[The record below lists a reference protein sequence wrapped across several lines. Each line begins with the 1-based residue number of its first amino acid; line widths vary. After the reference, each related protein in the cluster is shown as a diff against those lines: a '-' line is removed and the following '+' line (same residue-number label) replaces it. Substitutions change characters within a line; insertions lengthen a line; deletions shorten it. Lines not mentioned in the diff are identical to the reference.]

1 MAKKIDLSKEIYEG
15 WTAQD
20 FVNDLAPQFEIIMAG
35 HSWRKPFKTRAE
47 VKAWCMDNQSYY
59 KKYIPAVVDY
69 FCQQYNI
76 R

>member
-20 FVNDLAPQFEIIMAG
+20 FVNDLAPQIEIIMAG
-35 HSWRKPFKTRAE
+35 QSWRKPFKTRAE
-47 VKAWCMDNQSYY
+47 VKVWCMDNQPYY

>member
-20 FVNDLAPQFEIIMAG
+20 FVNDLVPQIEIIMAG
-35 HSWRKPFKTRAE
+35 QSWRKPFKTRAE
-47 VKAWCMDNQSYY
+47 VKAWCMDNQPYY